1 MPRAWPLK
9 RMNIKPSDLVLEIG
23 SGNNPN
29 PRSDILCD
37 RFIHTSHDRAG
48 EFSIHIDRPM
58 VVADGMRLPF
68 LDQTFDYVIASH
80 IFEHMEDPARFA
92 REIERVGKAGYI
104 EVPSAISER
113 VFGWNFHHWYCE
125 MVDGVLTFI
134 PKKEG
139 EQHGGYFHRLIA
151 RNIWFRRFFEQHEHM
166 WYTRLEWHG
175 KIPILVER
183 NPMSPADKGKLDAV
197 AWDLLHQAKK
207 EEIIDAVFAI
217 RFLVRRI
224 IRKIRKIIRKFG
236 WLMATITMDKN
247 IISSLAQLCVCPQC
261 HGNVGR
267 KEKKWTCIKCK
278 AVYTIDGLIPV
289 LLLPEERKRGF

>member
-1 MPRAWPLK
+1 
-9 RMNIKPSDLVLEIG
+9 MNIKPTDLVLEIG

-37 RFIHTSHDRAG
+37 RYIHMSHDRAG
-48 EFSIHIDRPM
+48 EFAIHIDRPM

-68 LDQTFDYVIASH
+68 ADKTFDYVIASH
-80 IFEHMEDPARFA
+80 IFEHMDDPAGFA
-92 REIERVGKAGYI
+92 REIARVGRAGFI
-104 EVPSAISER
+104 EVPSALSER
-113 VFGWNFHHWYCE
+113 VFGWNFHHWYC
-125 MVDGVLTFI
+125 MRRDGVLTFT

-139 EQHGGYFHRLIA
+139 EQHGGFFHRLIA
-151 RNIWFRRFFEQHEHM
+151 RNMWFRRFFEQHEHM
-166 WYTRLEWHG
+166 WYTRLEWQG
-175 KIPILVER
+175 KIPIRVER
-183 NPMSPADKGKLDAV
+183 NPMSPADKGKLDAI

-261 HGNVGR
+261 HGKLIVNQRIIRCSACSLEYPMDG
-267 KEKKWTCIKCK
+267 CI
-278 AVYTIDGLIPV
+278 TILLNPV
-289 LLLPEERKRGF
+289 ERKKGW